1 MVALTP
7 IKTFNIGGLNMG
19 CINLKYRTKTDKK
32 TKRKIIYKYCKV
44 LRKKIN
50 GDECYGR
57 NCANKEYKKIKCT
70 INRKNCAKIIKTK
83 KNPKIAKLE
92 RNRKSVFTNDLT
104 KCILCGKPKE
114 ELHEIFAGR
123 NRLNSMRYNFV
134 LPLCHNCHSINQNN
148 SQFNEFWHKK
158 AQLYY
163 EQHLGSRNEFI
174 SIFGMDYYNKKK
186 KG

>member
-1 MVALTP
+1 M
-7 IKTFNIGGLNMG
+7 N
-19 CINLKYRTKTDKK
+19 CINLKIK
-32 TKRKIIYKYCKV
+32 TKKGRRFLYCN
-44 LRKKIN
+44 LLKKEITFDN
-50 GDECYGR
+50 CKD
-57 NCANKEYKKIKCT
+57 CANKEYKTKKVKNSFYMHNNCENNTSKKKKCT

-83 KNPKIAKLE
+83 KNPEIAKLE

-134 LPLCHNCHSINQNN
+134 LPLCHSCHSINQNN

-163 EQHLGSRNEFI
+163 EQYLGSRNEFI
-174 SIFGMDYYNKKK
+174 SIFGRNYL
-186 KG
+186 